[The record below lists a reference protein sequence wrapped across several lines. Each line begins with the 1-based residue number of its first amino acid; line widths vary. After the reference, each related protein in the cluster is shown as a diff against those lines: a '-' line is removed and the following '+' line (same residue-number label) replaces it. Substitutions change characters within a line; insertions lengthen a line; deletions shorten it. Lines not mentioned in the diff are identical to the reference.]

1 MARYSLVNRG
11 KQILIASD
19 VELADT
25 SWSRMKGLL
34 GRKAEDFPPG
44 SGLWI
49 VPSQGVHTIGM
60 GFAIDVVYL
69 DSDQRVI
76 HLCHELS
83 PYRIAAIKWK
93 ARSVVELPAGTL
105 ARTQTSLG
113 DRLELKRLETEKG
126 AE

>member
-1 MARYSLVNRG
+1 
-11 KQILIASD
+11 
-19 VELADT
+19 
-25 SWSRMKGLL
+25 MKGLL

-76 HLCHELS
+76 HLCHKLS
-83 PYRIAAIKWK
+83 PHRIAAIKLK
-93 ARSVVELPAGTL
+93 ARSVVELPAGTI
-105 ARTQTSLG
+105 ARTQISLG
-113 DRLELKRLETEKG
+113 DRLELNSLETEKV

>member
-1 MARYSLVNRG
+1 
-11 KQILIASD
+11 
-19 VELADT
+19 
-25 SWSRMKGLL
+25 MKGLL

-76 HLCHELS
+76 HLCHKLS
-83 PYRIAAIKWK
+83 PYRIAAIKLK
-93 ARSVVELPAGTL
+93 ARSVVELPSGTL

-113 DRLELKRLETEKG
+113 DKLELNQIEAEKG
-126 AE
+126 SE